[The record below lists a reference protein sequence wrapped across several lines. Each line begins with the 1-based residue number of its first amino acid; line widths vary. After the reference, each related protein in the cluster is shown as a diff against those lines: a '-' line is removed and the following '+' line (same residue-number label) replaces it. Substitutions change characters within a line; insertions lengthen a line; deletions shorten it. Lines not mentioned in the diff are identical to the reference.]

1 MPSLV
6 RRLPLPK
13 RPTIVVNVV
22 LGALV
27 LGGGAWAYTSIWQ
40 SSANASTN
48 NSTTR
53 TVAVTQGTV
62 TASATADGTVQSANT
77 ATADFETSGTVTE
90 IRVKVGDVVKKGAV
104 LAKVDPAAAQR
115 TLNRAEADLDAAEDA
130 LSRAEDADQDTSDA
144 EAEVTQAKLDVADAQ
159 SGVDGTVLTAPM
171 AGTVVAVNGT
181 VGGSSG
187 GGSNSSS
194 SSGSNGSSGGANA
207 GGGSTNS
214 SSSSSSGSG
223 FIEIQDLSK
232 LEVSAS
238 FAEADATKIKVGQA
252 ATVTWNALS
261 GTRVTGKVTTIDP
274 SATTSNNVVSYG
286 VTISLDSMPAGAKPG
301 QTTSVE
307 VVTGEVSD
315 AVRVPAQAVTTA
327 GGRKSV
333 TVVENGVSTRTV
345 VEVGLEGDTFT
356 EIKSGLTAGQQVA
369 ITISSSS
376 SNSNFLPGGGAFP
389 GGGLTGGGAFPGGGT
404 NGGGQRTTGGR

>member
-13 RPTIVVNVV
+13 RPTIVLNVV

-27 LGGGAWAYTSIWQ
+27 LGGGAWAYTTIWQ
-40 SSANASTN
+40 PSASASTN
-48 NSTTR
+48 SGNTR

-62 TASATADGTVQSANT
+62 TASATADGTVQSAST
-77 ATADFETSGTVTE
+77 ATADFATSGTVTQ
-90 IRVKVGDVVKKGAV
+90 IDVKVGDKVKKGQV

-115 TLNRAEADLDAAEDA
+115 TLDRAEADLDAAQDA
-130 LSRAEDADQDTSDA
+130 LDRAEDADEDTSDA

-187 GGSNSSS
+187 GGSNSSNSNS
-194 SSGSNGSSGGANA
+194 S
-207 GGGSTNS
+207 GGGSTGGGGDDD
-214 SSSSSSGSG
+214 SSSGSG
-223 FIEIQDLSK
+223 FVEIQDLGK

-252 ATVTWNALS
+252 ATVTWNALADTS
-261 GTRVTGKVTTIDP
+261 VTGKVATIDP

-286 VTISLDSMPAGAKPG
+286 VTVSLDSMPAGAKPG

-333 TVVENGVSTRTV
+333 TVVENGVSTRQV
-345 VEVGLEGDTFT
+345 VEVGLEGDTFV

-369 ITISSSS
+369 ITISSSGT
-376 SNSNFLPGGGAFP
+376 NGNANFPGGGAFP
-389 GGGLTGGGAFPGGGT
+389 GGGLVGGGPGGGAFPGGGT
-404 NGGGQRTTGGR
+404 NRGTTGGR